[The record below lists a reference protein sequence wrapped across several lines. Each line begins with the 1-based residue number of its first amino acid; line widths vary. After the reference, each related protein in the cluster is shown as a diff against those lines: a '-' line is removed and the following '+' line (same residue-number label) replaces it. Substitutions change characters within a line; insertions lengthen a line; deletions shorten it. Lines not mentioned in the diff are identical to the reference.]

1 MQKLSARERRHK
13 AVLNKI
19 ARLTLARNKGIKAI
33 VAAETQLPALERQAR
48 RNELPVKPRRPKPV
62 DLVRQAAPMGMV
74 NDGEVVVEPTPRFL
88 HVKKPDKP
96 KRQRKPKAETPTPQA
111 GLDVSLTPE
120 DRDARMASFG
130 FRKGKRKPAPAS
142 VD

>member
-19 ARLTLARNKGIKAI
+19 ARLTLARNKAIKAI

-48 RNELPVKPRRPKPV
+48 RNELPVKPRKPKEQPISPIFE
-62 DLVRQAAPMGMV
+62 RHKGETATMV
-74 NDGEVVVEPTPRFL
+74 AL
-88 HVKKPDKP
+88 KP

-111 GLDVSLTPE
+111 GLDVTLMPE
-120 DRDARMASFG
+120 ERDARMVAFG
-130 FRKGKRKPAPAS
+130 FRKTKRRGISPS
-142 VD
+142 V